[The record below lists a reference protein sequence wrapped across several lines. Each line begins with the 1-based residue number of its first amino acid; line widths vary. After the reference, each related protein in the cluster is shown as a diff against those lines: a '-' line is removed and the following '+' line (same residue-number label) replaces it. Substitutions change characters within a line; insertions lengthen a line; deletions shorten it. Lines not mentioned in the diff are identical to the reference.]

1 LASSSQ
7 IEVSL
12 SVASSAEQVAA
23 ELCKTFEGCYLTP
36 YLCPAGIPT
45 IGIGAT
51 FYENGVR
58 VTLADPPITKE
69 RASELHVWMITKQFA
84 PKVRQLCPGIS
95 GNQLA
100 ALIDFTFNLGA
111 GALAGSTLR
120 KCVNSGDWVGARVQI
135 MRWNKARGKVLAG
148 LTRRRQAEA
157 GLL

>member
-1 LASSSQ
+1 
-7 IEVSL
+7 
-12 SVASSAEQVAA
+12 VASSPEQIAA
-23 ELCKTFEGCYLTP
+23 ELGRPFEGCYLTP
-36 YLCPAGIPT
+36 YLCPGAIPT
-45 IGIGAT
+45 IGVGAT

-58 VTLADPPITKE
+58 VTLADPPITKD
-69 RASELHVWMITKQFA
+69 RAIQLHVWMITKVFA

-111 GALAGSTLR
+111 GSLAGSTLR
-120 KCVNSGDWVGARVQI
+120 KCVNAGDWVGARVQI

-157 GLL
+157 VLL

>member
-1 LASSSQ
+1 MASSPEA
-7 IEVSL
+7 I
-12 SVASSAEQVAA
+12 AA
-23 ELCKTFEGCYLTP
+23 ELCKVFEGCYLTP

-45 IGIGAT
+45 IGYGAT
-51 FYENGVR
+51 FYETGIR
-58 VTLADPPITKE
+58 VTLADPAITKA
-69 RASELHVWMITKQFA
+69 RALELLTWMISKQFA

-111 GALAGSTLR
+111 GSLAGSTLR

-135 MRWNKARGKVLAG
+135 MRWNKARGKVLTG

-157 GLL
+157 ALM